1 MSDFYA
7 IGRITRSIGLKG
19 TFAVQPLT
27 ENPKRFL
34 ALKKVWI
41 GTEKS
46 QRKLFLVEKV
56 AVQQRTIRLRL
67 GEVTSREE
75 ADALVEKLVY
85 VTGEEVV
92 QVPKGTYFIH
102 DIVGSSVL
110 NDRGEK
116 IGRVAEVWKL
126 PANDVYVIRNG
137 KREYLVPAL
146 RSIIKNVDWKKKEI
160 VVQMIEGLL
169 E

>member
-1 MSDFYA
+1 M
-7 IGRITRSIGLKG
+7 KG
-19 TFAVQPLT
+19 DFAVQPLT
-27 ENPKRFL
+27 DNPKRFL
-34 ALKKVWI
+34 ALKRVWI

-46 QRKLFLVEKV
+46 LRKLFLVEKV
-56 AVQQRTIRLRL
+56 SVQQRTIRLKL
-67 GEVTSREE
+67 GEVSSREE

-85 VTGEEVV
+85 VTGEELV
-92 QVPKGTYFIH
+92 QVPEGTYFIH

-110 NDRGEK
+110 NDRGER

-137 KREYLVPAL
+137 KREYLIPAL
-146 RSIIKNVDWKKKEI
+146 RSIINKVDWKKKEI